1 MINKKEYFF
10 IVVFLIFPILI
21 FPIQKKIIYSGM
33 SYLPKTLDPAQAWDD
48 TSFFFT
54 VNIFDTLVKI
64 NQKTFKIEP
73 SLATSWEKKENGKTW
88 ILKLRKGV
96 TFHDGSDFNSDSVV
110 FSFKRQMDKT
120 FKYRYYDF
128 PMFDEIFENI
138 KDVKKIDQYTVVFY
152 LKKPFY
158 PFLSTLTCSGASIVS
173 PSGVKKYKEKFQKN
187 PIGTGPFIL
196 KKWEENKQLTLKAN
210 PKYWGGKPE
219 IDEFINIINPN
230 IETLHN
236 LFQKKKIDILF
247 TFSISKLMGLK
258 NLKWVNIDYFPTFSI
273 NFIAFNFNNKYL
285 RNKNIRKAF
294 CHLWDKKTL
303 KYVFQNTYFSIDSII
318 PQGMLGYSKKTV
330 KESFSI
336 NKAKELIKK
345 EKLPLKISFNFLL
358 ENSSMLTLQLI
369 SLYSKNLKKVG
380 IELKIHN
387 IPEKEYLERI
397 KKGDYDL
404 TISGWIADYP
414 DTSSII
420 KPIFSEKLQKQ
431 GFPNLSLCK
440 NEEILKNLNLVSN
453 TKSLKKRDELYR
465 KINRIINEDVLCIPI
480 FQDKEIVIY
489 NNEKIKMIYIS
500 PLGNITFFDI
510 KKR

>member
-1 MINKKEYFF
+1 MINKKQYFF
-10 IVVFLIFPILI
+10 IIVFLIFPILI
-21 FPIQKKIIYSGM
+21 LPIQKKIIYSGM
-33 SYLPKTLDPAQAWDD
+33 NYLPETLDPAQAWDD

-54 VNIFDTLVKI
+54 VNIFDTLVKT
-64 NQKTFKIEP
+64 NPKTFKIEP
-73 SLATSWEKKENGKTW
+73 SLATSWEKKNNGSIW

-96 TFHDGSDFNSDSVV
+96 IFHDGSNFDSDSVV

-138 KDVKKIDQYTVVFY
+138 KDVKKIDQYTVAFY

-173 PSGVKKYKEKFQKN
+173 PSGVKKYKEKFPKN
-187 PIGTGPFIL
+187 PIGTGPFVL

-219 IDEFINIINPN
+219 IDEFINISNPN

-247 TFSISKLMGLK
+247 AFSISKLMGLK
-258 NLKWVNIDYFPTFSI
+258 NLKWVNIDSFPTFSV

-285 RNKNIRKAF
+285 RKENIRKIF
-294 CHLWDKKTL
+294 CHLWDEKTL
-303 KYVFQNTYFSIDSII
+303 KYVFQNTICPLNSII
-318 PQGMLGYSKKTV
+318 PPGMLGYSNKTV
-330 KESFSI
+330 KKSFSI
-336 NKAKELIKK
+336 SKAKELMKK
-345 EKLPLKISFNFLL
+345 EKLPLKTVFHFLL
-358 ENSSMLTLQLI
+358 EDSSMLTFQLI

-380 IELKIHN
+380 IKLKIHN

-420 KPIFSEKLQKQ
+420 NPIFSEKLQKQ
-431 GFPNLSLCK
+431 GFSNLSLCGNK
-440 NEEILKNLNLVSN
+440 EILKDLDLASN
-453 TKSLKKRDELYR
+453 TKNLKKRDELYR
-465 KINRIINEDVLCIPI
+465 KINRIINENVLCIPI
-480 FQDKEIVIY
+480 FQDKEIIIY